1 MQCVQF
7 KKIGR
12 INYTVRKIT
21 SYYLYL
27 CRLQRIPCI
36 DTEYNLQ
43 ILIWIYT
50 DSFLYQQILSSIDT
64 AYMICQL
71 LLTVSTVK
79 MFSSMNGC
87 QMYLQM
93 YLLCCLLAT
102 FIAWLIYSYV
112 NILFMTTKSL
122 GTCKLLLTVSTGKTF
137 CFMNWCQMYL

>member
-1 MQCVQF
+1 M
-7 KKIGR
+7 GR
-12 INYTVRKIT
+12 GDHYCYQKYHSPYEVANFPEHGLVFPPGNGWGRFGGGCTVSKIT
-21 SYYLYL
+21 SYILYLY
-27 CRLQRIPCI
+27 RLHRTCCI

-102 FIAWLIYSYV
+102 FIA
-112 NILFMTTKSL
+112 
-122 GTCKLLLTVSTGKTF
+122 
-137 CFMNWCQMYL
+137 